1 MKRLYSLIHEINYL
15 KKMRKSEIE
24 KDLLSFL
31 LDQKLVVIKGNY
43 VKLSSEGIKVIMR
56 FP

>member
-1 MKRLYSLIHEINYL
+1 
-15 KKMRKSEIE
+15 MRKSEIE

-43 VKLSSEGIKVIMR
+43 VKLSSEGKKVIMR